1 MTGRG
6 GPSSS
11 TTSAPGS
18 GGEVPRTR
26 DCPSDSLRSLSN
38 RGNHLSVRVS
48 DPLMRGYRFLWE
60 LYPNGHDLSLGRRGR
75 RAPVLLRAL
84 RPFWTDLRL
93 LEDNAGSGRLSS
105 GLSVRPSPVSAA
117 STFRAGS
124 SRGQYS
130 RPVSTQGHDA
140 LPELWESQRHHARA
154 MPPMRRP
161 VRLGAL

>member
-1 MTGRG
+1 MAKYRG
-6 GPSSS
+6 LGI
-11 TTSAPGS
+11 
-18 GGEVPRTR
+18 V
-26 DCPSDSLRSLSN
+26 LLI
-38 RGNHLSVRVS
+38 LSV
-48 DPLMRGYRFLWE
+48 PCLIAGIIFQFA
-60 LYPNGHDLSLGRRGR
+60 YPTHSCVATDFFGNCTQMGTTYPWAGAGDALLFFFALFVLFGLIF
-75 RAPVLLRAL
+75 AFWKTTPVRDVYH
-84 RPFWTDLRL
+84 PVYQ
-93 LEDNAGSGRLSS
+93 
-105 GLSVRPSPVSAA
+105 VRPSPVSAA